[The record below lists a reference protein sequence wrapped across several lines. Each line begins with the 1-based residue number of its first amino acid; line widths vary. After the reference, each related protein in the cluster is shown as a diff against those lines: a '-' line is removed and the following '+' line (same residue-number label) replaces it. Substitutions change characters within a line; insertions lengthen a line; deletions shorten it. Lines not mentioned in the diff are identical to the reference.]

1 MGDLGWVLQYLC
13 DDVVRDAF
21 EYMKTLNAEL
31 FKSVAGV
38 S

>member
-21 EYMKTLNAEL
+21 EYMKTLDTEL
-31 FKSVAGV
+31 FENVAGV
-38 S
+38 N